1 MSLSA
6 LLRACRVPGSCHAQ
20 FRTEGTVD
28 LPATEVDEKDVSA
41 PLAPSAQSSDA
52 SAPTATPAATQTLP
66 TTSSPAQPPPETDST
81 PSDVLHTAPSSSEI
95 LHPSASID
103 FGVGVEMPDASGMWC
118 PLADARVVAEER
130 LRPYLPESV
139 RREFLADVVVLR
151 EVEETK
157 MDLEDSKMDVE
168 DSETKTREEDS
179 SRDETPSATA
189 PTTDEPILEKA
200 LAASEEDIS
209 VFVRPSSPATV
220 PCATRR
226 VLRTRPARV
235 ARTRARP

>member
-1 MSLSA
+1 MVRGCVLLRRMEDSSVSLSA

-20 FRTEGTVD
+20 FKTEGTVD
-28 LPATEVDEKDVSA
+28 VASA
-41 PLAPSAQSSDA
+41 PLD
-52 SAPTATPAATQTLP
+52 SAPTTEASSQVTTPPSQP
-66 TTSSPAQPPPETDST
+66 SSPTRPSSESDSN

-95 LHPSASID
+95 LHPQAASID
-103 FGVGVEMPDASGMWC
+103 FGMGVEMPDASGMWC
-118 PLADARVVAEER
+118 PLADARAVAEER

-151 EVEETK
+151 EAEETK
-157 MDLEDSKMDVE
+157 MDIE

-179 SRDETPSATA
+179 GRDETPSATA
-189 PTTDEPILEKA
+189 PTTDEPVLEKA
-200 LAASEEDIS
+200 PAASEEDVS

-235 ARTRARP
+235 VRTRTRAA